1 MAMQKKPFFTVIM
14 ALVVVSI
21 GCHRGSSPSN
31 SPANSPSPTA
41 QQAALIDDLRKLAAT
56 QCGIRE
62 QAVDV
67 NSPLQKQGCD
77 DLDLVE
83 LVMTIEEKYNVPIPD
98 ADTDGATINSLARI
112 VNKR

>member
-1 MAMQKKPFFTVIM
+1 MTMQKKLVFTVIIS
-14 ALVVVSI
+14 LVIVSLA
-21 GCHRGSSPSN
+21 CHRPS
-31 SPANSPSPTA
+31 SPANSSSPSA
-41 QQAALIDDLRKLAAT
+41 QQVALIDDLRKLAAT

-83 LVMTIEEKYNVPIPD
+83 LVMTIEEKYNVTIPD
-98 ADTDGATINSLARI
+98 SDTDGATVNSLARI

>member
-1 MAMQKKPFFTVIM
+1 MTMQKKLVFTVIIS
-14 ALVVVSI
+14 LVIVSLA
-21 GCHRGSSPSN
+21 CHRPS
-31 SPANSPSPTA
+31 SPANSSSPSA
-41 QQAALIDDLRKLAAT
+41 QQVALIDDLRKLAAT

-83 LVMTIEEKYNVPIPD
+83 LVMTIEEKYNVTIPD
-98 ADTDGATINSLARI
+98 ADTDGATVNSLARI